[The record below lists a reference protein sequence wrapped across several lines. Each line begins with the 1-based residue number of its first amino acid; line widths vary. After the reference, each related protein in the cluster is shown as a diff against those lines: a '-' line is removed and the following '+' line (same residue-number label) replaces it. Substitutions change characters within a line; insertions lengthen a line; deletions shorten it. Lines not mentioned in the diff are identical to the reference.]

1 MTIKNGN
8 TVGNT
13 LLHIL
18 YDIIQFIQER
28 YISKGMILNNHWSV
42 TDFVTAELWDIDGGR
57 MWRGRAYVI
66 NSVVICSWKNM

>member
-18 YDIIQFIQER
+18 YDIIQFIQEQ
-28 YISKGMILNNHWSV
+28 YISKGMILNNH
-42 TDFVTAELWDIDGGR
+42 
-57 MWRGRAYVI
+57 
-66 NSVVICSWKNM
+66 